1 MLVIVVVKNSYS
13 MSDKGQVRRF
23 LPNKSRNNYRLF
35 VFATLLLEYNC
46 DYAGLCCEEKI
57 SMY

>member
-35 VFATLLLEYNC
+35 VFASLLLEYNC
-46 DYAGLCCEEKI
+46 DYAGLCC
-57 SMY
+57 